1 MRVTKRY
8 GALAAAAIGLVLSCS
23 DTFLQA
29 ASTVAPL
36 PQLPADVP
44 INKGAGRGG
53 WLIVKL
59 HLENGVEFPCIVDT
73 GSPGSLLP
81 KSVEQGL
88 GRRLGTR
95 TFRTL
100 GGPRETAHIYAA
112 PKLYLDKT
120 PLATAATIGT
130 CNDPSG
136 VLGMDCLCHY
146 CIQLNFQ
153 TGKIRFLDPE
163 RADSTDLGKRFPLTS
178 TRYTCIR
185 HAPLLGQKTT
195 TLLLDTGDPFDGMAN
210 PSVFKRAAAEENAQ
224 PIPLLKDG
232 VPAGSAP
239 GMACFPRCVW
249 DDTTYTNLVLEPGR
263 PNLLG
268 LRFLARHTVTFNF
281 PKRVIYLKVTTANP
295 LSAEESQ

>member
-1 MRVTKRY
+1 MYVTKRLD
-8 GALAAAAIGLVLSCS
+8 ALAAAVISLVLCCS

-29 ASTVAPL
+29 GSTVASL

-59 HLENGVEFPCIVDT
+59 HLENGIEFPCIVDT

-81 KSVEQGL
+81 KSVEQEL

-100 GGPRETAHIYAA
+100 GGPKETAHIYAT
-112 PKLYLDKT
+112 PKLYLGPT

-130 CNDPSG
+130 WNDPSG

-146 CIQLNFQ
+146 CMQLDFQ
-153 TGKIRFLDPE
+153 TGKIHFLDPE
-163 RADSTDLGKRFPLTS
+163 RADSVDLGKRFPLTS
-178 TRYTCIR
+178 TRYARIR

-195 TLLLDTGDPFDGMAN
+195 TLLLDTGEPFDGMTS
-210 PSVFKRAAAEENAQ
+210 PSAYKRAVAEQSPQ

-232 VPAGSAP
+232 VPAGNAP
-239 GMACFPRCVW
+239 GMACFPHCFW
-249 DDTTYTNLVLEPGR
+249 DDTTYTNLVLEPGH
-263 PNLLG
+263 PDLLG

-281 PKRVIYLKVTTANP
+281 PKRTIYLKVTTANP
-295 LSAEESQ
+295 LPPDESQ